1 MFNSHIHVYHT
12 FQVKHYAYLLSPSS
26 LQSIDLNTGGD
37 IFINQHSHG
46 AYHLIEKNKNI
57 RRGL

>member
-1 MFNSHIHVYHT
+1 MSLDT
-12 FQVKHYAYLLSPSS
+12 FQVKCHAYLLSPSS
-26 LQSIDLNTGGD
+26 VQSIDLNAVGD
-37 IFINQHSHG
+37 IFITQHSHG